1 MASDLGTGSWL
12 IEPQQSSFTDSF
24 RRWRHQQIWTAKT
37 WWRETTDVVI
47 LNSPWLRRGTGRA
60 LRSLW
65 VFVHMVWWC
74 FHYRRLNAP
83 ELYMLL
89 FIAAGFFILG
99 SFYLLWDRRES
110 LFRTTLLSFALLFSS
125 MLAANLYKDYHTQ
138 HAVVHVI
145 VVLCHCNV
153 HPACML
159 LALAAGAWLNGQSM
173 ARHMGLRT
181 WFDVLRFADTF
192 FTQVFELLLMVAFT
206 ADFTA
211 RVKAVSSGFLFGA
224 SGEEV
229 WKSPLAGRAGRAWC
243 WVLSLNNWFLWAAI
257 TVFKL
262 MIEQRSSMR
271 GIQRAMQNHLPL
283 CSCLAPCFS
292 MVSLLILLNPRC
304 SVLTADIIFGL
315 FCCLPP
321 ALLTIEVM
329 LIGSSLGSELFAI
342 INSLVREMCS
352 ASILSSLAAVQIMIQ
367 AGCHPYICLFFSI
380 LVNSLVVALSMS
392 YDTFWWHTKMSWNYA
407 HPVNPWVSC
416 LLIWI
421 LVASHTIDFFARMKA
436 IREGMARSLENAAS
450 QSSLL
455 NRSRESGLNLIE
467 LPHRPS
473 PDAEELRPRS
483 ASSHV
488 AVAVVRHAERADAS
502 STFDTWCTSDDAAAF
517 PWDPPIT
524 ERGFQ
529 QTNFL
534 AQELASKHVDFKVI
548 ITSPFLRCLQTAMVL
563 AEYFDAD
570 VLVDNELGEVMN
582 TEIFETAP
590 PLPPRPWTKVTA
602 ALKTNFCTN
611 RLKAGRFM
619 GKAPE
624 WPESSQRARLRY
636 ANRFLEYLRRARHT
650 KKSCLLV
657 THGHMVQVCATIL
670 PATASRRVLS
680 VDYAAAVL
688 AVCHRAGRGDIAE
701 MQGLSA
707 TKLGSKEAV
716 NSKSS
721 SFHMPKQSK
730 TELET
735 DQQSQLQEGNELMQ
749 QAKLKYWDVWLQG
762 VRTVSTSATRVPQ
775 VLQQVHQFQE
785 SLGRSYQD
793 MVRLLGVLPPPEEF
807 GDQAM
812 GSESADS
819 IDCQTTSS
827 LAMYQ
832 DPSMIP
838 SSPKSA
844 VSGKSGKSV
853 PSTPSVVPRMNVKTF
868 KEVELSL
875 PSSSLAARRA
885 RKSTEAGLTGL
896 TGLGLAPLGGGGG
909 LPSASSVPILEVE
922 PMESQAK
929 AVDEKVFLTL

>member
-1 MASDLGTGSWL
+1 M
-12 IEPQQSSFTDSF
+12 
-24 RRWRHQQIWTAKT
+24 
-37 WWRETTDVVI
+37 VI

-74 FHYRRLNAP
+74 FHYRRLNAL

-89 FIAAGFFILG
+89 FLAAGFFILG
-99 SFYLLWDRRES
+99 AFYLFRDRRES
-110 LFRTTLLSFALLFSS
+110 LFRTTLLCFSLLFSS

-153 HPACML
+153 HPACVF
-159 LALAAGAWLNGQSM
+159 LALAAGAWLNAQSM
-173 ARHMGLRT
+173 ELHMGLRT
-181 WFDVLRFADTF
+181 WLDVFTFADTF
-192 FTQVFELLLMVAFT
+192 FTQVFEVLLIVAFT

-243 WVLSLNNWFLWAAI
+243 WALALNNWLLWAVI
-257 TVFKL
+257 TVCKL
-262 MIEQRSSMR
+262 MIEQRTTVC
-271 GIQRAMQNHLPL
+271 GIQLAMQNHLPL

-292 MVSLLILLNPRC
+292 MLSLLILLRPRC
-304 SVLTADIIFGL
+304 SVLAADIIFGL

-321 ALLTIEVM
+321 ALLTIEVI
-329 LIGSSLGSELFAI
+329 LVGSSLQQTELFAVI
-342 INSLVREMCS
+342 HSLVREMCS

-367 AGCHPYICLFFSI
+367 AGCHPYICVFFSI

-421 LVASHTIDFFARMKA
+421 LVASHTIDFFARMKG

-450 QSSLL
+450 QSTLL
-455 NRSRESGLNLIE
+455 NLNRKSESGLNLIE
-467 LPHRPS
+467 MPHLASHDDPEQ
-473 PDAEELRPRS
+473 EERPRS
-483 ASSHV
+483 VSSNV

-529 QTNFL
+529 QTSYL

-602 ALKTNFCTN
+602 ALKTNFCTD

-619 GKAPE
+619 GKAPQ

-688 AVCHRAGRGDIAE
+688 AVCHRAGRGDITE
-701 MQGLSA
+701 MQGMSA
-707 TKLGSKEAV
+707 MMGSKEAV

-721 SFHMPKQSK
+721 SFHLPKISK
-730 TELET
+730 REVET

-749 QAKLKYWDVWLQG
+749 QARLKYWDVWLEG
-762 VRTVSTSATRVPQ
+762 VRTVSTSTRVPQ

-807 GDQAM
+807 GDGDQAI
-812 GSESADS
+812 SESADS

-838 SSPKSA
+838 SSPRSA
-844 VSGKSGKSV
+844 VSGKSGR
-853 PSTPSVVPRMNVKTF
+853 STPSVAPSLPRMNVKTF

-885 RKSTEAGLTGL
+885 RKSDSGALGLS
-896 TGLGLAPLGGGGG
+896 LAPLG
-909 LPSASSVPILEVE
+909 PASSDPILEVE

-929 AVDEKVFLTL
+929 GVDENVFSTL